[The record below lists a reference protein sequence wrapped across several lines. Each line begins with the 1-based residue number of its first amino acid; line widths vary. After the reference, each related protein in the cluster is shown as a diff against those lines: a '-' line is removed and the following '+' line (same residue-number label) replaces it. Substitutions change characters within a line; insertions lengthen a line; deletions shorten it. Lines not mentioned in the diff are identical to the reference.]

1 MCCVPF
7 SQYFPR
13 PHPPVTVL
21 SVSSPIWCPQR
32 AHVQLQDGQR
42 GESTASDPPPPQSE
56 RRRLCSDE
64 PKRRFKMTWKTQ
76 PHSSHIGS
84 PIQNTTVRTPAKFQ
98 SLHRMSQRWRERTRL
113 RPMPTPGRGTP
124 VGALIQ
130 CFVRYGRASENLCC
144 KGPES
149 T

>member
-7 SQYFPR
+7 SQYFPS

-56 RRRLCSDE
+56 RRCLCSDE

-113 RPMPTPGRGTP
+113 RPTANSAYTRERDPRRCADS
-124 VGALIQ
+124 VLCALRQ
-130 CFVRYGRASENLCC
+130 GVRKPLL
-144 KGPES
+144 
-149 T
+149 